1 MTIDRRRALVQIA
14 GGLLFAGGCRGRATE
29 GPVRARTDATLRVMT
44 LNLAHGRARALA
56 QSSARPAHW
65 FRANLDAI
73 AAVIRRE
80 QPDLV
85 ALQEAELGS
94 RWAGDFDHVA
104 YLAELGGLP
113 AIAATPHVRSE
124 GRFRYGTA
132 LLGRTPWLD
141 HGGDDFDAQGR
152 WHKGYSW
159 ATTCFAGAPLTAI
172 SLHLDFA
179 SASRRRVQAR
189 QLADTFAS
197 RTEPL
202 LVLGDF
208 NDEYRG
214 AHSPVA
220 AIAAALELHT
230 VDPLARRPATYGS
243 GRRLDWI
250 LASARLRFRDHRVL
264 PDRISD
270 HYAVL
275 ADVATTSSSRSIS
288 SGCT

>member
-1 MTIDRRRALVQIA
+1 MTIVRRELLRLGGAALLV
-14 GGLLFAGGCRGRATE
+14 GCRGHAFT
-29 GPVRARTDATLRVMT
+29 GPARARVEATLRVMT

-56 QSSARPAHW
+56 QSRARPAHW

-80 QPDLV
+80 GPDLV

-104 YLAELGGLP
+104 YLAERCELP

-132 LLGRTPWLD
+132 LLGRVPWLD
-141 HGGDDFDAQGR
+141 HGGHDFAAQGR

-159 ATTCFAGAPLTAI
+159 ATTCFAGTPLTAI

-179 SASRRRVQAR
+179 SAARRRAQAR
-189 QLADTFAS
+189 ELAAAFAD

-202 LVLGDF
+202 LVLGDY
-208 NDEYRG
+208 NDEWRSTN
-214 AHSPVA
+214 SPVS
-220 AIAAALELHT
+220 AIATALVLHT
-230 VDPLARRPATYGS
+230 VEPAAHRPATYAS

-250 LASARLRFRDHRVL
+250 LASTALRFRDHRVV

-275 ADVATTSSSRSIS
+275 ADVAITSSNRSIS
-288 SGCT
+288 AGCT

>member
-1 MTIDRRRALVQIA
+1 MTIERRALLRL
-14 GGLLFAGGCRGRATE
+14 GGAALLVGCRGRAIE
-29 GPVRARTDATLRVMT
+29 GPPRARVDATLRVMT
-44 LNLAHGRARALA
+44 LNLAHGRARAFM
-56 QSSARPAHW
+56 QSRARPAQW
-65 FRANLDAI
+65 FRTHLDAI

-80 QPDLV
+80 GPDLV

-104 YLAELGGLP
+104 YLAQRCELS

-141 HGGDDFDAQGR
+141 HGGTDFAAQGR
-152 WHKGYSW
+152 WHKGWSW

-179 SASRRRVQAR
+179 SASRRRAQAR
-189 QLADTFAS
+189 ELADAFAS

-202 LVLGDF
+202 LVLGDY
-208 NDEYRG
+208 NDEWRS
-214 AHSPVA
+214 ADSPVA
-220 AIAAALELHT
+220 ALATALALHT
-230 VDPLARRPATYGS
+230 VDPLARRPATYAS

-250 LASARLRFRDHRVL
+250 LASATLRFRDHRVL